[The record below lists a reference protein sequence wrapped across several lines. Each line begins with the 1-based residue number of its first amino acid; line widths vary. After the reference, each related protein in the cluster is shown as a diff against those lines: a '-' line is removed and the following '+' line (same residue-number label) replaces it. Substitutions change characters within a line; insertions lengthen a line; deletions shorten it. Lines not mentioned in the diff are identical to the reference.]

1 VFRQSNNFFSALDDS
16 DDEAPPKIQVAKKV
30 EATVKPSAK
39 APAAKAPVAEPSKA
53 PQKPRRNDDRNTKH
67 GRGAGRSGGRGAP
80 QDGKREFDRRSG
92 TGRGREIKKGGDGAR
107 NWGSDK
113 NEARTA
119 QGPVVEG
126 DEKLVVAE
134 GDAEA
139 APEFEAAPEVV
150 EEVPEP
156 EDNTI
161 SYEDYLKSKE
171 AARTNE
177 LLKPKDE
184 RQVED
189 EFSGKQ
195 AKKFEE
201 EDFLVMGGAKPQRKR
216 EKTKEKKTLEVN
228 IRVASAEQGGDRR
241 DDAGGRGGRGRGAGR
256 GRGEGRGELYSLVL

>member
-1 VFRQSNNFFSALDDS
+1 
-16 DDEAPPKIQVAKKV
+16 
-30 EATVKPSAK
+30 
-39 APAAKAPVAEPSKA
+39 VAEPSIA

-80 QDGKREFDRRSG
+80 RDGKREFDRRSG

-126 DEKLVVAE
+126 DEKPVVVE

-139 APEFEAAPEVV
+139 STEIEAAPEVIQ
-150 EEVPEP
+150 VPEP

-161 SYEDYLKSKE
+161 SYEEYLKSKE
-171 AARTNE
+171 ATRANE
-177 LLKPKDE
+177 LLKPKEE
-184 RQVED
+184 RQVD
-189 EFSGKQ
+189 NEFSGKQ
-195 AKKFEE
+195 AKKTEE
-201 EDFLVMGGAKPQRKR
+201 EDFLVMGGAKQQRKR

-241 DDAGGRGGRGRGAGR
+241 EDTGGRGGRGRGAGR
-256 GRGEGRGELYSLVL
+256 GRGEGRGEPPVLFFDHSWFQSCFLYEF